1 MNHSKPTE
9 NEIAILLSAIMKVE
23 TGGESNPTY
32 AVGRYQEIGPFQI
45 THDYFLDSG
54 IKGTWTYNCLYV
66 DRSIEVIR
74 AYWNRYAKLHTL
86 EEYARLHNGGPNG
99 MNNRNTLEYW
109 HKVKKEMEAGQ

>member
-9 NEIAILLSAIMKVE
+9 AEISKLLKAIRTVE
-23 TGGESNPTY
+23 TGGELNPTY

-45 THDYFLDSG
+45 TYAYFEDSG
-54 IKGTWTYNCLYV
+54 IEGTWTQNCLYV
-66 DRSIEVIR
+66 DRSIKVML

-99 MNNRNTLEYW
+99 MSNRNTLEYW

>member
-9 NEIAILLSAIMKVE
+9 TEISKLLKAIRTVE
-23 TGGESNPTY
+23 TGGEPNPTY

-45 THDYFLDSG
+45 TYAYFEDSG
-54 IKGTWTYNCLYV
+54 IKGTWTQNCLYV
-66 DRSIEVIR
+66 DRSIKVML

-109 HKVKKEMEAGQ
+109 HKVKAEMEAEQ

>member
-1 MNHSKPTE
+1 MDYSKPTE
-9 NEIAILLSAIMKVE
+9 TEINLLLSAIMKVE

-45 THDYFLDSG
+45 THAYFEDSG
-54 IKGTWTYNCLYV
+54 IKGTWTENCLYV
-66 DRSIEVIR
+66 DRSVLVMR

-99 MNNRNTLEYW
+99 MKNINTLEYW
-109 HKVKKEMEAGQ
+109 HKVKKEMEVGR